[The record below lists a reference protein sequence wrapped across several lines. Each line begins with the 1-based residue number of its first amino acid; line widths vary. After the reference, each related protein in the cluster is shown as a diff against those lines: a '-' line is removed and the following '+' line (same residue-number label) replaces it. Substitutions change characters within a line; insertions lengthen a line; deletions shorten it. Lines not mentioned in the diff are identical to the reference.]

1 MKKVQIIEI
10 LLINLENL
18 EVILEVKEIISE
30 LDKKNLDKE
39 ILATYQKEQKLEKLE
54 CCQK

>member
-39 ILATYQKEQKLEKLE
+39 ILATYQKE
-54 CCQK
+54 